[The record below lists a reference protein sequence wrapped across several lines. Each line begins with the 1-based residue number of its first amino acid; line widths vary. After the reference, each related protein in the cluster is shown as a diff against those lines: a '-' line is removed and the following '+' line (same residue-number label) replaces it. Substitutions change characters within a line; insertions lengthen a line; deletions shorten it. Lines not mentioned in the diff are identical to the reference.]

1 MGKAIFYERGVKML
15 VRVEEQC
22 YRARFLGAREKFF
35 VRPQKAQ
42 KVPKICIFLQKKGH
56 FSTKKQNRSVT
67 LFSSLLAI
75 V

>member
-15 VRVEEQC
+15 VKVGGTTLQSQIFGRNFLLDPKKRKKC
-22 YRARFLGAREKFF
+22 PKFAYFYRK
-35 VRPQKAQ
+35 KA
-42 KVPKICIFLQKKGH
+42 H